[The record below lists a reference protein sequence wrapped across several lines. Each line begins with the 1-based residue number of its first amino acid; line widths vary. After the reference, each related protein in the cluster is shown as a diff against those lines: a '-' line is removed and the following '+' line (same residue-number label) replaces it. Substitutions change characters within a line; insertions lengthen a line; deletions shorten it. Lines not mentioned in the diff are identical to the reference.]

1 MQDTCLSNIFI
12 AHAPSGYLWASGKNS
27 YTGIRFLEL
36 NFLIKNDMLA
46 IWRCFL
52 LISALDKLNVRRICT
67 SGLTYGPRN
76 VAHASSFTFK
86 LFTNFE
92 VGTTIR
98 CRRSC
103 CWYVTWACG
112 LDRLWPFD
120 LGSGYTWQV
129 IFSTSL
135 STRFGDPMVI
145 CSWIISSDISHSIP
159 LRMRL

>member
-92 VGTTIR
+92 VGTTIH

-112 LDRLWPFD
+112 LTVFGLLILAVVTHDRLYSQPLYLPGLEILW
-120 LGSGYTWQV
+120 
-129 IFSTSL
+129 L
-135 STRFGDPMVI
+135 SV
-145 CSWIISSDISHSIP
+145 
-159 LRMRL
+159 LEL